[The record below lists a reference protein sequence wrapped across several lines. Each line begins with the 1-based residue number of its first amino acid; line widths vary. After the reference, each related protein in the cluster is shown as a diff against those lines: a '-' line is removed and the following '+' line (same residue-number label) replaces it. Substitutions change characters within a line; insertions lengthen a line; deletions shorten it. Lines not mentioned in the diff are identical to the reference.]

1 MNYSFV
7 IAGEAQNPLGLLCP
21 PRHTAPPTTIRA

>member
-7 IAGEAQNPLGLLCP
+7 IDGEAQNPLGLLCL
-21 PRHTAPPTTIRA
+21 PRHATLPTPIRA